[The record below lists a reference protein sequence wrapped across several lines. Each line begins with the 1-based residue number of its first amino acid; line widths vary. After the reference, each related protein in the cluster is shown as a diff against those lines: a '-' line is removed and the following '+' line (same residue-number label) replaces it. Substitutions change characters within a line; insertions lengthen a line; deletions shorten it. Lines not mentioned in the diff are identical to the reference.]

1 MTQNRGDE
9 QRSRRRGEKGD
20 APTEQEKKEQRKR
33 DKAILNGVLDYLR
46 GKAGRIER
54 GTDVSG
60 GQITAKEIAVL
71 VWHLDESEQKAKE
84 TKAVMADAADWMD
97 DAETYIAEL
106 KEEIIDLRH
115 KLLKG
120 VRERMVA
127 TPIEVEDEAP
137 AAETPTEQPASPTAA
152 EQMAD
157 ASFIENPPKPEP
169 PAQPTAE
176 PGASSSL
183 LHLPGMTPFLGL
195 TDYYE

>member
-33 DKAILNGVLDYLR
+33 DKAILNGVLD
-46 GKAGRIER
+46 
-54 GTDVSG
+54 
-60 GQITAKEIAVL
+60 
-71 VWHLDESEQKAKE
+71 
-84 TKAVMADAADWMD
+84 
-97 DAETYIAEL
+97 
-106 KEEIIDLRH
+106 DLRH